1 MIDLPIQRERHNGW
15 PCVFASSL
23 KGALRERGLDH
34 WQADQHRLFS
44 VFGPDTNHAAD
55 HAGALNVGDARLLLL
70 PIRSLTRAF
79 CWVTCPGI
87 LQRLKRDANRM
98 GLTNAFALAIPVVDN
113 DETALATTEIDDTL
127 YLEEYGF
134 TTQVCQ
140 TLANWVAPLQS
151 LMHDVANLPPLA
163 QR

>member
-1 MIDLPIQRERHNGW
+1 MKQATALMGLISETSLHAGAGSSVGVIDLPIQRERHNGW

-70 PIRSLTRAF
+70 PIPSLTRAF
-79 CWVTCPGI
+79 CWVTCPGVN
-87 LQRLKRDANRM
+87 Q
-98 GLTNAFALAIPVVDN
+98 
-113 DETALATTEIDDTL
+113 
-127 YLEEYGF
+127 
-134 TTQVCQ
+134 
-140 TLANWVAPLQS
+140 
-151 LMHDVANLPPLA
+151 H
-163 QR
+163 